1 MPCGA
6 AVFGVPLL
14 AGSSSVASA
23 TDRSSPAGCRCRRR
37 HGLDRLI
44 AQPQVAYRQMVAPL
58 VLAGI
63 GFAIPIPAIQHAVM
77 NSVTPAD
84 IGKAS
89 PSSAR

>member
-1 MPCGA
+1 
-6 AVFGVPLL
+6 
-14 AGSSSVASA
+14 
-23 TDRSSPAGCRCRRR
+23 
-37 HGLDRLI
+37 
-44 AQPQVAYRQMVAPL
+44 MVAPL

-89 PSSAR
+89 GSSAR